1 MIVSILALFA
11 CALLAFNINTFSNI
25 FGLLKDSIDNVE
37 GKIVM
42 FRRMMRR
49 DYRNNV

>member
-25 FGLLKDSIDNVE
+25 FGLLKDGIDNVE
-37 GKIVM
+37 SKIVM